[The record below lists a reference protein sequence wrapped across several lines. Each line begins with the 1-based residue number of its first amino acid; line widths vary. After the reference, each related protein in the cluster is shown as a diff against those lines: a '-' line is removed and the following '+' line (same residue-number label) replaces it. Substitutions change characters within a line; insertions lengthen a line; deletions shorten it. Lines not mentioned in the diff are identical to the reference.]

1 MCCFLDQKLN
11 FKTTNQFANQLNG
24 VKYGMYGMVYQG
36 DAPPGGPVR
45 HVVGGPAPQDHQVD
59 RAQVDGA
66 GGKCTGIGA
75 MKTGNKTKQITR
87 QQLNN

>member
-1 MCCFLDQKLN
+1 
-11 FKTTNQFANQLNG
+11 
-24 VKYGMYGMVYQG
+24 MYGMVYQG
-36 DAPPGGPVR
+36 DAPPGGPVG

-59 RAQVDGA
+59 WAQVDSA
-66 GGKCTGIGA
+66 GGQCTGIGA